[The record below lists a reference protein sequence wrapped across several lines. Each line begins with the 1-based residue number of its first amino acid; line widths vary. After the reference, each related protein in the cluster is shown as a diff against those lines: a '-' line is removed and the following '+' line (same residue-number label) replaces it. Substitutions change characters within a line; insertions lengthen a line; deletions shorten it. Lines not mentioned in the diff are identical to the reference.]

1 MSLLDTLIGIF
12 SDNSE
17 HEQFSSDPEG
27 YLNQVGLGNVTSQ
40 DIEAEMPRVL
50 NALQGNEGGATQGG
64 AASFAGSG
72 NVVLPPPPAGG
83 YEGGYEGGGLSGAIE
98 SINHYTNVINNT
110 EQYFQDNDTTNID
123 DRDTTVDQSVNQN
136 ITAFGDVNQDFD
148 NDVVSGDHAAAAGDG
163 SQVNTGDGAVQAG
176 DDIEDSTI
184 ATGDVGGSVFDDATD
199 SVIGDD
205 NQVISNSD
213 VGAASFGSGD
223 ATNVEAENANL
234 GDGVIVDDTNG
245 DVNLNTGEG
254 DFTQISDSSFNESV
268 VGDGSVESERHHPG
282 RRRRLLGRLRRRGL
296 VQRRDAGR
304 RHRREH
310 RDHPGGRRRHPDRR
324 DRQLDQR
331 LLQQH
336 GLVQHGH
343 RADGQLDRRQL
354 RHRGLL
360 QPRRQRDRQ
369 QHRRAGQRHDHRRG
383 SSLRSPLVAPAF
395 PRRGHHLY
403 ERSPGNGA
411 GASPRPGPGVPGANP
426 RIPSSSPRGD
436 PRCAGPRAVVR
447 CTQGLP
453 SGRGYEHRECP
464 R

>member
-176 DDIEDSTI
+176 DDIEDSNVV
-184 ATGDVGGSVFDDATD
+184 TGDVEGSVLADDISD
-199 SVIGDD
+199 SVVGDG
-205 NQVISNSD
+205 NQVISDST
-213 VGAASFGSGD
+213 VGAASFGEGD
-223 ATNVEAENANL
+223 ATNVEADNALL
-234 GDGVIVDDTNG
+234 GDGTLVDGGNG
-245 DVNLNTGEG
+245 DITLNQG
-254 DFTQISDSSFNESV
+254 DGDLTQIDDSTLDESV
-268 VGDGSVESERHHPG
+268 VGGGTVQSNDVDIDADDGSAVAFGDGSEATADTQDVTIEDNSG
-282 RRRRLLGRLRRRGL
+282 T
-296 VQRRDAGR
+296 VQLADDGTQTGATDNSINDSYDVVDSFDSTAVDNSVDNSVDY
-304 RHRREH
+304 EVT
-310 RDHPGGRRRHPDRR
+310 DSFNDSSDNSVDNSFEDNSGGDTTVDVHDN
-324 DRQLDQR
+324 
-331 LLQQH
+331 
-336 GLVQHGH
+336 
-343 RADGQLDRRQL
+343 DGIDIL
-354 RHRGLL
+354 
-360 QPRRQRDRQ
+360 
-369 QHRRAGQRHDHRRG
+369 
-383 SSLRSPLVAPAF
+383 
-395 PRRGHHLY
+395 
-403 ERSPGNGA
+403 
-411 GASPRPGPGVPGANP
+411 
-426 RIPSSSPRGD
+426 
-436 PRCAGPRAVVR
+436 
-447 CTQGLP
+447 
-453 SGRGYEHRECP
+453 
-464 R
+464 